1 LIANG
6 VTVRHKWGLE
16 HRSRN
21 RIRSVDPVW
30 VIVDMRDSRGIH
42 PVEF

>member
-21 RIRSVDPVW
+21 RIRSVDLVR
-30 VIVDMRDSRGIH
+30 VVVDMRDSGEIH